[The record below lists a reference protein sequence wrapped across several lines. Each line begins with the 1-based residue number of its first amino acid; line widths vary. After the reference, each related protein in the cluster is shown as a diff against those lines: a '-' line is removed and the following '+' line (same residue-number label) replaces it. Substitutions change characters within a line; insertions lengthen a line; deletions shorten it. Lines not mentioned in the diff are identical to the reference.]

1 MKNAGSWFAFAAS
14 ILCLS
19 LAVATQAIADSS
31 SSGGMLAA
39 SDGHGEVRLL
49 WFPAVGRMPAGGWR
63 LSQVGA
69 GGTRVLV
76 SHIAMGDQR
85 ELAKLSPQ
93 DAASIRQFGQ
103 SVAHATKQRD
113 LNAAYGV
120 LALKA
125 GTDQTY
131 ATAAGLARIVT
142 GAGSGMRRYQVTGLS
157 STGEAVG
164 PTLQSTDVDPA
175 LATPLPP
182 APLGLRGVSILP
194 GVALYWEPPA
204 QNRQTPVMAY
214 AIVRDGGG
222 QRGIA
227 VTPKPLLLTMR
238 WSVAQPRLVDQSAPG
253 DTQLTYRVFSLD
265 VFGRRS
271 EPATTTFFATDMQAI
286 APVMVSATAGQ
297 NETSLHWK
305 PRENVHTAGY
315 VVERSNLY
323 RGPYVPLT
331 FKPLAPTTGAYVDS
345 SLRGGT
351 VYYYRVL
358 AVSPQGDLGPPSIA
372 VAAQPRNPTA
382 PARVS
387 GLRADVGRTRVHLT
401 WHPAGAAIAG
411 YFVERRTG
419 NELRFE
425 TLDAKVTPAPLYD
438 DYFSLG
444 TSGTLTYRIVAVGFD
459 NKEAAA
465 SDAVSV
471 TLVDTTPP
479 AMPYVR
485 GASGREGVATIVL
498 AAAAPASKTANILVL
513 RSGAQGRMGIVIG
526 DPLAG
531 NAHTFVDRN
540 VEPGQDY
547 WYRFVALDRY
557 GNRSEATDPIVVHI
571 GSTPLPTPRAP
582 RVAYS
587 GAPFAHVEVAFGLI
601 PHGLQVLVQRQGN
614 GKGSWLLVAGP
625 MPLGTKAIDAN
636 PPRRTRVA
644 YRIVY
649 QATNGGRSRP
659 SPSSELSIP

>member
-1 MKNAGSWFAFAAS
+1 MKKPGLWLAFAIS
-14 ILCLS
+14 TLVVSVVI
-19 LAVATQAIADSS
+19 ATQAKADSS
-31 SSGGMLAA
+31 NSGGMLAA

-63 LSQVGA
+63 LSQVGP
-69 GGTRVLV
+69 GGSRVLV
-76 SHIAMGDQR
+76 QHIMMGDPG
-85 ELAKLSPQ
+85 ELGKLSPQ
-93 DAASIRQFGQ
+93 DAASIRQFNQ
-103 SVAHATKQRD
+103 SVARATKQTD

-125 GTDQTY
+125 GTDQKY
-131 ATAAGLARIVT
+131 ATAAGLERIVT
-142 GAGSGMRRYQVTGLS
+142 NAGSGMRRYQVTGLS
-157 STGEAVG
+157 SSGVAG
-164 PTLQSTDVDPA
+164 PTLQSADVDPSV
-175 LATPLPP
+175 ATPLPP

-194 GVALYWEPPA
+194 GVALYWKPPA

-214 AIVRDGGG
+214 AIVRDGGAE
-222 QRGIA
+222 RDVA
-227 VTPKPLLLTMR
+227 VTPKPFLLTVK
-238 WSVAQPRLVDQSAPG
+238 WSATQPQLVDQNAPG
-253 DTQLTYRVFSLD
+253 DTQLTYRVFSVD

-271 EPATTTFFATDMQAI
+271 EPATTTFFAIDMQAI

-305 PRENVHTAGY
+305 PREDRHTAGY

-331 FKPLAPTTGAYVDS
+331 FKPLAPTTGTYVDTS
-345 SLRGGT
+345 VRGGT

-372 VAAQPRNPTA
+372 VAAQPHNNAAPGRVTA
-382 PARVS
+382 
-387 GLRADVGRTRVHLT
+387 LHADVGRTRVHLT
-401 WHPAGAAIAG
+401 WHPAAASIAG

-425 TLDAKVTPAPLYD
+425 TLNAKVTPAPFYD

-459 NKEAAA
+459 NKEAEA

-485 GASGREGVATIVL
+485 GVSGRNGMATIQV
-498 AAAAPASKTANILVL
+498 AAAAPASKTASLLVL
-513 RSGAQGRMGIVIG
+513 RSGAQDRMGVVIG
-526 DPLAG
+526 NPLAG
-531 NAHTFVDRN
+531 SAHTFVDRN

-557 GNRSEATDPIVVHI
+557 GNRSQATDPVVAHI
-571 GSTPLPTPRAP
+571 GSAPLPTPGAP
-582 RVAYS
+582 HVAYS
-587 GAPFAHVEVAFGLI
+587 GTPFAHVEVSFGLI
-601 PHGLQVLVQRQGN
+601 PRGLLVLVQRQSN
-614 GKGSWLLVAGP
+614 GEGPWLLVAGP
-625 MPLGTKAIDAN
+625 MPLGTKAIDAS
-636 PPRRTRVA
+636 PPRRTKVV
-644 YRIVY
+644 YRIVF
-649 QATNGGRSRP
+649 QASNGARSTP
-659 SPSSELSIP
+659 SPSMQVSIP